1 MKAPSPGR
9 VLLQKHPEGTAFF
22 RASCRKKFTLIE
34 LLIVIA
40 IIVIL
45 AGMLLPALKEARNYA
60 YRADCTGRLRQIAG
74 ALHSYVGDNKDYF
87 PALGMYPY
95 EQNGVSANLN
105 DGTWYGGLGIYL
117 GDLKANT
124 NLVTR
129 KGFINRETSLRK
141 KNVAYC
147 QSPSSPKVTGGGSTW
162 SPTYTYNS
170 NHIMASVPTAR
181 IGNIPSSSSYFIF
194 ADGYYLASPDTIN
207 FYSSESI
214 SVWDGISKTVYLPR
228 IFWVS
233 HNGNASFA
241 FLDGHVSVVNER
253 RKNPPYNDWISNR
266 QAYNGAPANR
276 RLLY

>member
-147 QSPSSPKVTGGGSTW
+147 QSPILLPLKS
-162 SPTYTYNS
+162 
-170 NHIMASVPTAR
+170 M
-181 IGNIPSSSSYFIF
+181 
-194 ADGYYLASPDTIN
+194 IN
-207 FYSSESI
+207 
-214 SVWDGISKTVYLPR
+214 
-228 IFWVS
+228 
-233 HNGNASFA
+233 
-241 FLDGHVSVVNER
+241 
-253 RKNPPYNDWISNR
+253 
-266 QAYNGAPANR
+266 
-276 RLLY
+276 